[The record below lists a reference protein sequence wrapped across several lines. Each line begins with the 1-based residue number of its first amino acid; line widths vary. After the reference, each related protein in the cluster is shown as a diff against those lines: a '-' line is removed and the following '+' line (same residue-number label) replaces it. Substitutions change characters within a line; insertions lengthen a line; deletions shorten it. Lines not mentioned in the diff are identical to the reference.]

1 MLMYDRTVA
10 LADELGLRDQTVFF
24 NDAWVP
30 YAERQ
35 DYLLEADIGVSTHY
49 ESIETLFAFRTRLLD
64 YLWAG
69 LPMIV
74 SSGDTLSE
82 LVAEHGLGYVVAP
95 GDVEGLA
102 AAILKLADEPDRRER
117 RAAAMAAVREQF
129 TWERTLEPLVNF
141 CRNPYHAADA
151 LLRRPHGAARPRRR
165 HDLADRPGP
174 AHPELDKIVA
184 EKNAAYRRA
193 EAGHSAARERPRDAG
208 AEPRAE
214 AARAVVGYAL
224 HILHVIESDA
234 YGVSIERNFVAAMDI
249 IAMSLAAMLA
259 LAWRR
264 TNPYT

>member
-1 MLMYDRTVA
+1 MLMYERTVA
-10 LADELGLRDQTVFF
+10 LADELGLRDRTVFF

-82 LVAEHGLGYVVAP
+82 LVAEHDLGYVVAP
-95 GDVEGLA
+95 GDVAGLA
-102 AAILKLADEPDRRER
+102 AAIVKLAGEPDRRAT
-117 RAAAMAAVREQF
+117 RADAMAEVRARF

-151 LLRRPHGAARPRRR
+151 LLRRPHGV
-165 HDLADRPGP
+165 P
-174 AHPELDKIVA
+174 AHGDMIVTSPELVKRMNHLDKVVE
-184 EKNAAYRRA
+184 EKNQHIADLKAVIHRLESGRVMRA
-193 EAGHSAARERPRDAG
+193 LNRVQRLRGRS
-208 AEPRAE
+208 
-214 AARAVVGYAL
+214 
-224 HILHVIESDA
+224 
-234 YGVSIERNFVAAMDI
+234 
-249 IAMSLAAMLA
+249 
-259 LAWRR
+259 
-264 TNPYT
+264 